1 MKKWSLLE
9 EVKTPDGSL
18 MTLHTHDGTYVIR
31 VNGRELMSTRH
42 FASEEKLA
50 EFACLPVSK
59 RTSPRVLIGG
69 LGLGFT
75 LRAALRSL
83 PQKSEVIVAELLPEV
98 VAWNKNPAY
107 GLAGESLADP
117 RTIIQMGDVA
127 DIIARADSAFDA
139 IMLDVDNGTTAMS
152 TAGNKSLYQRQGLA
166 NIWKALRPAGLTVF
180 WSAQEEPIFAKQM
193 QKAGFKLDIRQVRAH
208 ATGGS
213 IHTLLIG
220 RRGP

>member
-9 EVKTPDGSL
+9 EAKTPDGSL
-18 MTLHTHDGTYVIR
+18 MTLHTHDGAYVIR

-50 EFACLPVSK
+50 EFACLPVSN

-75 LRAALRSL
+75 LRAALKSL
-83 PQKSEVIVAELLPEV
+83 PPKSEVVVAELMPEV
-98 VAWNKNPAY
+98 VAWNRNPDY
-107 GLAGESLADP
+107 GLAAECLADP
-117 RTIIQMGDVA
+117 RTKIEMGDVA
-127 DIIARADSAFDA
+127 DIIARTDSGFDA

-152 TAGNKSLYQRQGLA
+152 TDGNKNLYQRQGLA
-166 NIWKALRPAGLTVF
+166 NIWKALRPAGLVVF
-180 WSAQEEPIFAKQM
+180 WSAQEEPLFAKQM
-193 QKAGFKLDIRQVRAH
+193 QKAGYKVDIRQVRAH

-213 IHTLLIG
+213 IHTLLLG
-220 RRGP
+220 RKGR